1 MALHHD
7 DINVSECTAN
17 IVKSIKDFSNGEL
30 PTKTGKPRKINLT
43 GIVMDAIKPLL
54 ETEGVYLFGSEHS
67 LSISGI
73 QREFDR
79 AKKKATT
86 INQKVTIHGLRH
98 SFATNAIS
106 NGCNIIAVSKHLGH
120 SKIDI
125 TLNTYSHLLEQTD
138 AEMLNIIKKLSKS

>member
-1 MALHHD
+1 
-7 DINVSECTAN
+7 
-17 IVKSIKDFSNGEL
+17 
-30 PTKTGKPRKINLT
+30 
-43 GIVMDAIKPLL
+43 MDAIKPLL
-54 ETEGVYLFGSEHS
+54 ETDGVYLFGSEHS

-79 AKKKATT
+79 ATS

-138 AEMLNIIKKLSKS
+138 AEMLNIIEKLSKS

>member
-1 MALHHD
+1 MEFTCLVPNTRYPYQGSSVNL
-7 DINVSECTAN
+7 IE
-17 IVKSIKDFSNGEL
+17 
-30 PTKTGKPRKINLT
+30 PRKKQL
-43 GIVMDAIKPLL
+43 
-54 ETEGVYLFGSEHS
+54 
-67 LSISGI
+67 
-73 QREFDR
+73 R
-79 AKKKATT
+79 

-138 AEMLNIIKKLSKS
+138 AEMLNIIEKLSKS

>member
-1 MALHHD
+1 MG
-7 DINVSECTAN
+7 N
-17 IVKSIKDFSNGEL
+17 
-30 PTKTGKPRKINLT
+30 
-43 GIVMDAIKPLL
+43 
-54 ETEGVYLFGSEHS
+54 YL
-67 LSISGI
+67 
-73 QREFDR
+73 QKQDR
-79 AKKKATT
+79 AKKKAAT

-138 AEMLNIIKKLSKS
+138 AEMLNIIEKLSKS